1 MSNPLWIARDSTPWR
16 VLGKKFHTQKIV
28 FYRNFLMQE
37 IERIQQMEQALD
49 KVSAAQKKLS
59 EALAQFSG
67 VQPQL
72 CKLFQ
77 YYGSAAFHHD
87 LGLDEQGKLPKDLK
101 RGVLS
106 EDAVYDLL
114 SDLHTMVQEMRETAD
129 CTLKNLK

>member
-1 MSNPLWIARDSTPWR
+1 
-16 VLGKKFHTQKIV
+16 
-28 FYRNFLMQE
+28 MQE

-49 KVSAAQKKLS
+49 KVSAAQKALS
-59 EALAQFSG
+59 EALAQFSD

-77 YYGSAAFHHD
+77 YYGSATFHHD
-87 LGLDEQGKLPKDLK
+87 LSLDEQGKLPKDLK